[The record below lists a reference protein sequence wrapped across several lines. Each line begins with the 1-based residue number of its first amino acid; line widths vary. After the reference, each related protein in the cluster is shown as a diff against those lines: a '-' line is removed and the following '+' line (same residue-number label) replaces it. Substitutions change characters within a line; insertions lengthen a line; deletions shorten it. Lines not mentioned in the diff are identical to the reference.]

1 MVDRGDGT
9 FACDLNG
16 ATLPEFSECDVAVFS
31 GVLEY
36 VNDAPR
42 LIGHLEK
49 TFSNV
54 IASYSILETN
64 GGNRRKHAG
73 SMITR
78 LKNLLP
84 SLQVSG
90 LRWCTGRTG
99 RCSASSSSRRVKPG
113 VCFDV
118 GS

>member
-64 GGNRRKHAG
+64 GGYRRKHGWVNDYTSEEFVALFASFG
-73 SMITR
+73 FEVVHR
-78 LKNLLP
+78 EDW
-84 SLQVSG
+84 SLQRIFVFKKG
-90 LRWCTGRTG
+90 
-99 RCSASSSSRRVKPG
+99 
-113 VCFDV
+113 
-118 GS
+118 